1 MEGGREMHRIAI
13 VEDNARD
20 LDQIRSFLSHYQQ
33 EHSLSFSVTAFHDPM
48 RFLAEYRSDYDLVF
62 MDIELS
68 PFNGIDIARRL
79 REIDA
84 VVALVF
90 ITNME
95 QCAVNGYEVDALDF
109 VVKPINYYRFSSMM
123 ARARRSISRRS
134 EKEILV
140 RSASRL
146 ARLPISQV
154 YYVEVRDHLLIYHS
168 TQGNLESWGKLSDI
182 ERELAGFD
190 FVRCSSSYLVNL
202 RHIISVDGDTVNI
215 AGDKLP
221 ISQRR
226 RKAFYNSV
234 TNYLSNR

>member
-1 MEGGREMHRIAI
+1 MIKIAI
-13 VEDNARD
+13 IEDNSRD
-20 LDQIRSFLSHYQQ
+20 LEQILSFLSHYQQ
-33 EHSLSFSVTAFHDPM
+33 NQSCTFSITSFNDPM
-48 RFLAEYRSDYDLVF
+48 KFLSEYRSDYGLVF

-79 REIDA
+79 REIDS

-123 ARARRSISRRS
+123 NKALRSIYRRS
-134 EKEILV
+134 EKEIII
-140 RSASRL
+140 RSSSRI
-146 ARLPISQV
+146 ARLPISQI
-154 YYVEVRDHLLIYHS
+154 YYVEVRDL
-168 TQGNLESWGKLSDI
+168 GNVESWGKLSDI
-182 ERELAGFD
+182 EKELIDYD

-215 AGDKLP
+215 AGEKLP

-226 RKAFYNSV
+226 KKAFYNAV
-234 TNYLSNR
+234 TNYLSGR

>member
-1 MEGGREMHRIAI
+1 MHRIAI
-13 VEDNARD
+13 IEDNSRD
-20 LDQIRSFLSHYQQ
+20 LDQILNFLSHYQQ
-33 EHSLSFSVTAFHDPM
+33 EHSLSFSITSFNDPM
-48 RFLAEYRSDYDLVF
+48 KFLSEYRPDYDLVF
-62 MDIELS
+62 MDIELP
-68 PFNGIDIARRL
+68 PFNGIEIARRL
-79 REIDA
+79 REMDS

-123 ARARRSISRRS
+123 NKALRNIAKRD
-134 EKEILV
+134 EKEILI
-140 RSASRL
+140 RSSSKI
-146 ARLPISQV
+146 ARLPISQI

-182 ERELAGFD
+182 EKELADYD

-202 RHIISVDGDTVNI
+202 RHIVSVDGDTANI

-226 RKAFYNSV
+226 KKTFYNSV
-234 TNYLSNR
+234 TAYLSGK